1 MAINLSRELAVRWNH
16 VENPE
21 KAVPLLRQ
29 AGVTVVVPSKAD
41 EKFTGA
47 CKQAGIR
54 VLLPEE
60 FHFTSLAESEKADPN
75 ATVVLKDGIWPGI
88 RKDPNQAGRGD
99 ETASASRDPWLDANG
114 FWVGVARALHPSR
127 PAVLGYSSPD
137 PKEMAPFHTHEL
149 ALIEARSSGGNCLID
164 INDRFARALAAGDA
178 KALAAWRDLGSTAR
192 WLGQHANLF
201 GAPTLPQITVV
212 VDHGDATAELV
223 NLLYRR
229 NASPAL
235 AEVSHIPP
243 PHPDRLVVVGVD
255 FAKPSPEARAKLL
268 DHAKS
273 GASVV
278 LTGAADPGWKTL
290 QSQED
295 RTFYQVGKGQVVL
308 YKASIDDPS
317 EFAMDV
323 IDIVTHKNRAVRMWN
338 ASTVIPLITASPR
351 GSSAKAVLSA
361 VNYGEPI
368 EDEIQI
374 RVHGDYRTATL
385 LRPEGGGATPLKPAR
400 RGPTTEVF
408 VPGMRRLAVVQFS

>member
-47 CKQAGIR
+47 CKQAGLR
-54 VLLPEE
+54 VLLPGEI
-60 FHFTSLAESEKADPN
+60 HSTSLAESEKADPK
-75 ATVVLKDGIWPGI
+75 ATVVLKDGIWPGV

-127 PAVLGYSSPD
+127 YAVLGYSSPG
-137 PKEMAPFHTHEL
+137 PSEMVPFDTHEM
-149 ALIEARSSGGNCLID
+149 ALIEARTSGGNCLID
-164 INDRFARALAAGDA
+164 INDRFSRALAAGDA

-201 GAPTLPQITVV
+201 GQPTLPAITVL

-223 NLLYRR
+223 NLMYRR

-235 AEVSHIPP
+235 ADASNPPP
-243 PHPDRLVVVGVD
+243 PHPDRLVVVGADLVNPT
-255 FAKPSPEARAKLL
+255 AETRAKLL
-268 DHAKS
+268 DHARA
-273 GASVV
+273 GASVI
-278 LTGAADPGWKTL
+278 LTGAADPGWKTIRA
-290 QSQED
+290 QED
-295 RTFYQVGKGQVVL
+295 RTFYQAGKGQVVL
-308 YKASIDDPS
+308 YKEAIADPS
-317 EFAMDV
+317 EFALDV
-323 IDIVTHKNRAVRMWN
+323 IDILTHKNRAVRMWN
-338 ASTVIPLITASPR
+338 ASTVIPLVTSAPR
-351 GSSAKAVLSA
+351 GSSAKAILSA

-368 EDEIQI
+368 EDEIQV

-385 LRPEGGGATPLKPAR
+385 LRPEGASTPLKTAR

-408 VPGMRRLAVVQFS
+408 VSGMRRLAVVLFA